1 MRNVLIPV
9 TVLPMLIVKPAITE
23 AFALA
28 DQATQEILM
37 LKAVDQFLN
46 QLLKNKTV
54 ELMLIVLLLKS
65 VTKREAETVV

>member
-28 DQATQEILM
+28 DRATQEILM